1 MSRNGHGSNVEEA
14 LAREAKPLRRWL
26 LSYFRQ
32 RAEDEVDVED
42 MVQDVFA
49 RIVAR
54 DSLAPIDHLGGY
66 VLQTAASVFA
76 DRFRRRSARRA
87 DAHVEFDPDQHAD
100 QDFDPERLLSGKQE
114 LNRVNAV
121 LLALPER
128 TRNVFIL
135 HQIEGQKYREIAA
148 GLGISVSA
156 VEKQMVRAIQH
167 LARHAGKRHGS

>member
-1 MSRNGHGSNVEEA
+1 MPTKGHGSHIAETLAGEA
-14 LAREAKPLRRWL
+14 RPIRRWL
-26 LSYFRQ
+26 LSYFRH
-32 RAEDEVDVED
+32 RAENEADIED

-54 DSLAPIDHLGGY
+54 DSQKPIDHLGGY

-76 DRFRRRSARRA
+76 DRYRRRSVRRA
-87 DAHVEFDPDQHAD
+87 DAHVEFDPDQHSD
-100 QDFDPERLLSGKQE
+100 RDFDPERVLSGKQE

-128 TRNVFIL
+128 TRTIFIL
-135 HQIEGQKYREIAA
+135 HQVEGQKYREIAA

-156 VEKQMVRAIQH
+156 VEKQMVRAIQY
-167 LARHAGKRHGS
+167 LTQHAGKRHGS